1 MLHSDP
7 SHGLFNLFYDVTGL
21 VTLNQ
26 QAVDWVG
33 VTIKL
38 PLSNHTNVSYE
49 NVTWAQCRV
58 RFKSRLLSRSFRWI
72 YERPKYLY
80 LLQDNRSGQP

>member
-7 SHGLFNLFYDVTGL
+7 SHGLFNLFCDVTGL
-21 VTLNQ
+21 VTLNH
-26 QAVDWVG
+26 QADGWVG

-49 NVTWAQCRV
+49 NVT
-58 RFKSRLLSRSFRWI
+58 
-72 YERPKYLY
+72 
-80 LLQDNRSGQP
+80 